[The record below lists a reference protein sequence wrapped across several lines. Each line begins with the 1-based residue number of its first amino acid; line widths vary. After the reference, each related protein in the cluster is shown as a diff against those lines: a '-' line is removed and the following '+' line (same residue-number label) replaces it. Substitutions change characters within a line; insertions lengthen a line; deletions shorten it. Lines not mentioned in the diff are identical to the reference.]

1 MHQSWGAT
9 RHLCYWS
16 PGHRRWIREAAMRQ
30 RVCWDALRYLLLGVE
45 SRGQFRSQAWGR
57 TEQPVD
63 TPETTNKATHPHFS
77 PTEAQEGSPVRAH
90 RYSQELPQ
98 GGKQQLS
105 RPQAT
110 ARRHNCHWAFASTT
124 PPAALSSMI
133 DPLELGLQVVVSHC
147 VGARNYTQVHWK
159 RIKYI

>member
-1 MHQSWGAT
+1 
-9 RHLCYWS
+9 
-16 PGHRRWIREAAMRQ
+16 
-30 RVCWDALRYLLLGVE
+30 
-45 SRGQFRSQAWGR
+45 
-57 TEQPVD
+57 
-63 TPETTNKATHPHFS
+63 
-77 PTEAQEGSPVRAH
+77 VRAH

-133 DPLELGLQVVVSHC
+133 TTQLSHSHLGTAPSRGQAGPYSGPFCSCTLPFRDQSPHHTGMTTGWVYSLRREAFLYGPSSSAQSQPTPAPQHFPHQSVFS
-147 VGARNYTQVHWK
+147 ARTWTTPVLSLAVTL
-159 RIKYI
+159 